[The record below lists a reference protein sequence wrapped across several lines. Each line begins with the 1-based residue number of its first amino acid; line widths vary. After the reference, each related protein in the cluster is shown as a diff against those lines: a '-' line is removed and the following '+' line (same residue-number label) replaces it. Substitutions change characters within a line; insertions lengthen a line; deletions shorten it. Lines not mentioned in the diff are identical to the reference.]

1 MPGTPHGVVDHKPID
16 EGTVVMRA
24 VCPDGEQLRP
34 AAHEQNL
41 LVSCMP
47 EQLAAVG
54 KLTQRNALR

>member
-1 MPGTPHGVVDHKPID
+1 
-16 EGTVVMRA
+16 MRA
-24 VCPDGEQLRP
+24 LCPDGEQLRP

-47 EQLAAVG
+47 EQLAPVG